1 MTAASLAPHRTP
13 NVRRS
18 MPRGLLNVTLTV
30 ILAHLSYVALGFRLT
45 DAEMTRLE
53 ALGQDGKTSFW
64 QNG

>member
-1 MTAASLAPHRTP
+1 
-13 NVRRS
+13 
-18 MPRGLLNVTLTV
+18 MPPGLLNFTLIV
-30 ILAHLSYVALGFRLT
+30 IVIFAHLSYVALGFRLT

>member
-1 MTAASLAPHRTP
+1 
-13 NVRRS
+13 